1 MTMSDPVADMLTRI
15 RNAQMVG
22 KPRVTCQAS
31 KHKEKILEVLE
42 REGYI
47 RGFKRVDVR
56 EGIQDLEVELKYF
69 EGKPVIQKVQKYSK
83 PGLRQYSS
91 ANDLPKFYNGLGVS
105 IISTS
110 KGLMTDAEAREA
122 NLGGEVICQLF

>member
-31 KHKEKILEVLE
+31 KHKEKILEVLL

-56 EGIQDLEVELKYF
+56 QGIQDLEVELKYF
-69 EGKPVIQKVQKYSK
+69 EGKPVIQKIKKFSK
-83 PGLRQYSS
+83 PGLRQYS
-91 ANDLPKFYNGLGVS
+91 AVKALPKFYNGLGIS

-110 KGLMTDAEAREA
+110 KGLMTDAEARDA

>member
-22 KPRVTCQAS
+22 KPRISCQAS
-31 KHKEKILEVLE
+31 QQKEKILEVLL

-56 EGIQDLEVELKYF
+56 EGIQDIEVELKYF
-69 EGKPVIQKVQKYSK
+69 EGKPVIQKVRKISK
-83 PGLRQYSS
+83 PGLRQYFS
-91 ANDLPKFYNGLGVS
+91 AKTLPKFYNGLGIS
-105 IISTS
+105 IVSTS
-110 KGLMTDAEAREA
+110 KGLMTDAEARDA